1 MRWGSSKEPFI
12 QGSSMV
18 LYDHCRWQ
26 FDDHNVVFLYSKQSI
41 DQSSEILRLAGVFST
56 QLLTLSPSP
65 SSVVSDSNLWAMIDS
80 FQHSPLSFNNNN
92 NNKWSTLD
100 DLKKNFVSICMQS
113 IKTPPAQYDNE
124 LFEPFIYL
132 TMTMCE
138 LKIQNENSQN
148 NNDKHAFLEAIL
160 TQLSNTSYVD
170 DLYAALLG
178 SATTVAAGTT
188 EGSEP

>member
-1 MRWGSSKEPFI
+1 
-12 QGSSMV
+12 
-18 LYDHCRWQ
+18 
-26 FDDHNVVFLYSKQSI
+26 
-41 DQSSEILRLAGVFST
+41 
-56 QLLTLSPSP
+56 
-65 SSVVSDSNLWAMIDS
+65 MIDS

-188 EGSEP
+188 EGSEPWYKGEKQLASEPRGSSVFPCIVVINSFPNKDSPYEP